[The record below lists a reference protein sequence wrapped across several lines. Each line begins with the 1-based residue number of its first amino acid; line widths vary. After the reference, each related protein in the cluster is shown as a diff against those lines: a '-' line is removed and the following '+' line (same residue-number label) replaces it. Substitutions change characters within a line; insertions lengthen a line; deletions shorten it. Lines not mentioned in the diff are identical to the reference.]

1 VTGLPGKAGLQRCI
15 GRRPAAILPPGFR
28 DPESLYY
35 VARQLAY
42 LGDSAGA
49 LGLLTRAVEE
59 GFSCFSTLTRDP

>member
-1 VTGLPGKAGLQRCI
+1 
-15 GRRPAAILPPGFR
+15 
-28 DPESLYY
+28 